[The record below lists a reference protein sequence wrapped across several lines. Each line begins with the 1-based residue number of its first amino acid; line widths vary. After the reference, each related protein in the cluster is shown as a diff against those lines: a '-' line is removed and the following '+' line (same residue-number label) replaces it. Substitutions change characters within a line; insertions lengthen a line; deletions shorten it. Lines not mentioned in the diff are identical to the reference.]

1 MLSTSNF
8 WWLPTIALVVSRV
21 MTIKVLG
28 FFPCSQSQSVSTP
41 QEGTTA
47 SSRKLKE
54 LKPWQA
60 HLDQAAQDMVT
71 QTLLGHGLQALV

>member
-1 MLSTSNF
+1 MLDAPNF
-8 WWLPTIALVVSRV
+8 WWLPTIALVVSEV
-21 MTIKVLG
+21 MTIKVG
-28 FFPCSQSQSVSTP
+28 FSP

-60 HLDQAAQDMVT
+60 HLDQAAQEMVT
-71 QTLLGHGLQALV
+71 QVLLG